1 MSHHI
6 RPFVAA
12 VHTVGRM
19 RPLFDSHARLSWV
32 LAALAGL
39 VGAAA
44 LTNTAGY
51 FVTFMTGNTERA
63 AMGFLRDETTMAAAA
78 LLLIVIFVA
87 GVVIASLCRRHLW
100 RDHPHGAT
108 VLTTVALA
116 GASVVDVVMAGWSAP
131 QVQFVPILF
140 ISFAMGALN
149 TSFVKNGEVSIP
161 LSYVTGT
168 LVKMGQGIERHVS
181 GGSARDWLEYFLL
194 YAAFIS
200 GAVLGGV
207 MSLAITGPQILIAA
221 TIVCAVTTLYTYRR
235 TEENSTILG

>member
-1 MSHHI
+1 
-6 RPFVAA
+6 
-12 VHTVGRM
+12 M
-19 RPLFDSHARLSWV
+19 REIFTSHARLSWI
-32 LAALAGL
+32 LAGLAGL

-44 LTNTAGY
+44 FTNTAGY

-63 AMGFLRDETTMAAAA
+63 AVGFFRGEHAMAAAA
-78 LLLIVIFVA
+78 ILLILTFVA

-100 RDHPHGAT
+100 NDHPHGAT
-108 VLTTVALA
+108 VLTTAALA
-116 GASVVDVVMAGWSAP
+116 VASGVDVVMSGWSAP

-168 LVKMGQGIERHVS
+168 LVKMGQGIERHIS
-181 GGSARDWLEYFLL
+181 GGTAKDWLEYFLL
-194 YAAFIS
+194 YAGFTV
-200 GAVLGGV
+200 GAVIGGL
-207 MSLAITGPQILIAA
+207 MSLAITGPQILVAA

>member
-1 MSHHI
+1 
-6 RPFVAA
+6 
-12 VHTVGRM
+12 M
-19 RPLFDSHARLSWV
+19 RNLFDSHARLSWV
-32 LAALAGL
+32 LAGLAGL

-44 LTNTAGY
+44 FTNTAGY
-51 FVTFMTGNTERA
+51 FVTYMTGNTERA
-63 AMGFLRDETTMAAAA
+63 AVGFFAGTNAMAGAAV
-78 LLLIVIFVA
+78 LLILVFIA

-116 GASVVDVVMAGWSAP
+116 IASMVDVVMTGWSAP

-168 LVKMGQGIERHVS
+168 LVKMGQGIERHIS
-181 GGSARDWLEYFLL
+181 GGSAKDWLEYFLL
-194 YAAFIS
+194 YAGFTT
-200 GAVLGGV
+200 GAVIGGAV
-207 MSLAITGPQILIAA
+207 SLVITGPQVLIAA
-221 TIVCAVTTLYTYRR
+221 TIVCAMTTLYTYRR
-235 TEENSTILG
+235 TEENSTVLG

>member
-1 MSHHI
+1 
-6 RPFVAA
+6 
-12 VHTVGRM
+12 M
-19 RPLFDSHARLSWV
+19 RELFTPHARLSWI
-32 LAALAGL
+32 LAGLAGL

-44 LTNTAGY
+44 FTNTAGY

-63 AMGFLRDETTMAAAA
+63 AVGFFSGQNALAGAAV
-78 LLLIVIFVA
+78 LLVLVFVA

-108 VLTTVALA
+108 VLTTAALSI
-116 GASVVDVVMAGWSAP
+116 ASLVDVLMTGWSAP

-168 LVKMGQGIERHVS
+168 LVKMGQGIERHIS
-181 GGSARDWLEYFLL
+181 GGSAKEWLEYFLL
-194 YAAFIS
+194 YAAFTL
-200 GAVLGGV
+200 GAVTGGV
-207 MSLAITGPQILIAA
+207 MSLVITGPQVLIAA
-221 TIVCAVTTLYTYRR
+221 TTVCAVTTLYTYRR
-235 TEENSTILG
+235 TEENSTVLG

>member
-1 MSHHI
+1 
-6 RPFVAA
+6 
-12 VHTVGRM
+12 M
-19 RPLFDSHARLSWV
+19 RELFTPHARLSWI
-32 LAALAGL
+32 LGGLAGL

-44 LTNTAGY
+44 FTNTAGY

-63 AMGFLRDETTMAAAA
+63 AVGFFSGQNALAGAAV
-78 LLLIVIFVA
+78 LLVLVFVA

-108 VLTTVALA
+108 VLTTVALSI
-116 GASVVDVVMAGWSAP
+116 ASLVDVLMTGWSAP

-168 LVKMGQGIERHVS
+168 LVKMGQGIERHIS
-181 GGSARDWLEYFLL
+181 GGSAKEWLEYFLL
-194 YAAFIS
+194 YAAFTL
-200 GAVLGGV
+200 GAVTGGV
-207 MSLAITGPQILIAA
+207 MSLVITGPQVLIAA
-221 TIVCAVTTLYTYRR
+221 TTVCAVTTLYTYRR
-235 TEENSTILG
+235 TEENSTVLG

>member
-1 MSHHI
+1 
-6 RPFVAA
+6 
-12 VHTVGRM
+12 M
-19 RPLFDSHARLSWV
+19 RELFDSHARLSWI
-32 LAALAGL
+32 LAGLAGL

-44 LTNTAGY
+44 FTNTAGY

-63 AMGFLRDETTMAAAA
+63 AVGFFAGTNAMAGAAI
-78 LLLIVIFVA
+78 LLVLVFVA
-87 GVVIASLCRRHLW
+87 GVIIASLCRRHLW
-100 RDHPHGAT
+100 SDHPHGAT

-116 GASVVDVVMAGWSAP
+116 IASLVDVVMTGWSAP

-168 LVKMGQGIERHVS
+168 LVKMGQGIERHIS
-181 GGSARDWLEYFLL
+181 GGSAKDWLEYFLL
-194 YAAFIS
+194 YAAFTA
-200 GAVLGGV
+200 GAVAGGV
-207 MSLAITGPQILIAA
+207 MSLVITGPQVLIAA

-235 TEENSTILG
+235 TEENSTVLG